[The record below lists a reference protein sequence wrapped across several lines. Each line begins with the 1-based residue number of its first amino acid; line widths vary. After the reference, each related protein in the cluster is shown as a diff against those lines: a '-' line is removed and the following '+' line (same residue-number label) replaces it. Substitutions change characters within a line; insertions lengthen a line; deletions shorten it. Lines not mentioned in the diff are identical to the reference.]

1 MWTLM
6 CEPSCVDPQV
16 LLKHKI
22 VTEDTAAKVR
32 AFITS
37 NQTKDP
43 NAAPVEAATSVPSKP
58 APAKR

>member
-1 MWTLM
+1 M